1 MEDIIEL
8 LQERN
13 VTVPVPLELPDED
26 MLVEI
31 EEQILI
37 SLPDEYKQ
45 FLLEVGDIV
54 CGSIEP
60 ATCTDSHS
68 HTFLPDMA
76 SRAWDVGLPREYI
89 PICEHPNGFY
99 CISEVGQVLLWFS
112 GEDMEDEW
120 DSIWSWAKDVWLESQ

>member
-13 VTVPVPLELPDED
+13 VKIPVPLELPDED
-26 MLVEI
+26 DLVEI
-31 EEQILI
+31 EEAILI

-45 FLLEVGDIV
+45 FLLEVSDVV

-60 ATCTDSHS
+60 ATCTDPSS
-68 HTFLPDMA
+68 HTFLPDLA
-76 SRAWDVGLPREYI
+76 ARAWDIGMPREYI
-89 PICEHPNGFY
+89 PICEHANGFY
-99 CISEVGQVLLWFS
+99 CISQVGQIFLWFS

-120 DSIWSWAKDVWLESQ
+120 DSIWSWAKDVWLES